1 MQGFNTNTELQG
13 NNMAY
18 RKVRA
23 GHGGPLHSRTLENV
37 ELQATALEL
46 EWDMEKELEEPG
58 VDRFQLEAS
67 ECHPV
72 GNSSD
77 GADPDMESIQP
88 SISPRGRFERL
99 EEDTDYMTHFTRP
112 LPKSQ
117 WRTFCPLTRYTLL
130 GAGLFILGL
139 ILGRYTHVTP
149 SQTSSPP
156 PDNDL
161 YQKIL
166 QDITAEKIQSH
177 IRALNAVSTEDGE
190 LSRALYLF
198 RQWTDLGLTNVYL
211 ANYSVL
217 LSLPG
222 SSPGTIIDKTSKK
235 CYLPDG
241 DACNPLNLET
251 ITSDQL
257 FSFAAYSAT
266 GTLEGEMID
275 VQYGSTRDLSQ
286 VSASNQGTN
295 RIALLKLGQAPLIY
309 KLSLL
314 ADAGFVGVL
323 TYVDPCDLPSQQSQE
338 DKAFGITLNAGGDPS
353 TPMEPSISGSY
364 RELRKNL
371 TSLLV
376 QPIAASLA
384 RELLSGLPFER
395 GIPCTRL
402 SMSATPGRRNITLK
416 IGTKAEYKTIYNVI
430 GYLKGAT
437 NPDRYVLVGGRHGR
451 WYQGNGAEWI
461 GGAAVMTQIIASLT
475 MQAKQG
481 WQPDRTTLFCSWG
494 GSEFGNIGSFEWG
507 EENRVV
513 LQSSAVAY
521 ISLHH
526 PVRGKGV
533 LQSVTSP
540 SLLQLISDIHKKFLN
555 CSRGSSCPGPRISS
569 VQIPG
574 DGTFF
579 ANQLAVPT
587 AEFAFQDT
595 GTTEKTSFLHE
606 ALFPDDSSAE
616 LLDPSSSLYETVAK
630 ATGETILHLVSDPV
644 LPFYPLDVA
653 LDVQNKLNDGKMG
666 ADELLA
672 KAASLRESSAFFQS
686 EMMRPA
692 NDPKERD
699 PSHVRM
705 LNDVLQKLERSF
717 TIAYPPPGFYRNI
730 LYGLD
735 ARAVQFSILKNAD
748 DMQSPSKLNQSLSLI
763 LNAIN
768 SAETLIRSGLD
779 LFENDPNRTS

>member
-595 GTTEKTSFLHE
+595 GTTE
-606 ALFPDDSSAE
+606 
-616 LLDPSSSLYETVAK
+616 